1 MMHIR
6 IPGTIPPTKSLPMD
20 TPPMKPKRIRPMPG
34 GMVAVMRELYAVTA
48 AGIVSRVYEKRS
60 KGIIENAKR
69 YIEANYQSQ
78 ISYRDVARE
87 VFISPSYFLTL
98 FKRETGITFVDYLTV
113 VRIEKAK
120 HQLLTTDLSVTQIAF
135 DHGFN
140 NSNYFSN
147 IFRKIVGVSA
157 TEFRKPRAGQ

>member
-1 MMHIR
+1 VT
-6 IPGTIPPTKSLPMD
+6 GVQTCALP
-20 TPPMKPKRIRPMPG
+20 I
-34 GMVAVMRELYAVTA
+34 
-48 AGIVSRVYEKRS
+48 
-60 KGIIENAKR
+60 
-69 YIEANYQSQ
+69 
-78 ISYRDVARE
+78 RE